1 LDERFVFYDFRPPTS
16 DLVKMAKEQKAAANP
31 FFRELFQWNVYKKNQ
46 GRITR
51 QVTFAAIAIVV
62 ALGGWRLST
71 YTFNLVAREGF
82 LREFVHGGVPM
93 LLVLAGWWIAFR
105 LVNMP
110 NFADFL
116 IAVEAE
122 MNKVTWPSRT
132 ELIRSSLVVIFT
144 ILLLAGVLYAYDLFW
159 NALLMAIGVLQSAAK

>member
-1 LDERFVFYDFRPPTS
+1 MSKDQRAATS
-16 DLVKMAKEQKAAANP
+16 P
-31 FFRELFQWNVYKKNQ
+31 FLRELLQWNVYKKNQ

-62 ALGGWRLST
+62 AFGGWRLSNYSINWVT
-71 YTFNLVAREGF
+71 APDGSLLQSLVH
-82 LREFVHGGVPM
+82 VGVPT
-93 LLVLAGWWIAFR
+93 LIVVLGWWAAFR

-132 ELIRSSLVVIFT
+132 ELVRSSIVVILT
-144 ILLLAGVLYAYDLFW
+144 ILLLAGILYGYDLFW
-159 NALLMAIGVLQSAAK
+159 NAVLMAIGVLQTGS

>member
-1 LDERFVFYDFRPPTS
+1 MS
-16 DLVKMAKEQKAAANP
+16 KEQKAAANP

-71 YTFNLVAREGF
+71 YTLSQN
-82 LREFVHGGVPM
+82 EFIHVGLPTV
-93 LLVLAGWWIAFR
+93 LVLAGWWIAFR

-144 ILLLAGVLYAYDLFW
+144 ILLLAGILYAYDLFW
-159 NALLMAIGVLQSAAK
+159 NAILMAIGVLQSAAK